1 MVDRPAW
8 SREVFFALISVLGLS
23 RQSIAFSSSS
33 NDIGLET
40 YRLYEQIV
48 DVVIAQKGRSTKPHP
63 WELGDIALQLS
74 VGIGVLPH
82 L

>member
-23 RQSIAFSSSS
+23 RQSIAFSSLS

-48 DVVIAQKGRSTKPHP
+48 DVVIAQKGRSTKPHL